1 MITYSLD
8 TSVMVSHLRND
19 QFAEESDRFLR
30 QAMDKKI
37 HLVMPDVVY
46 AELYTGVYL
55 SDNPKSE
62 EARLQSFLAVNAI
75 EVRTSRSLKTAKRA
89 GELYS
94 RPLLSGDG
102 GIRRILPDFL
112 IAAQAEAISEAFVT
126 WNVSDFKNLGLRIP
140 VLSPD
145 SIR

>member
-62 EARLQSFLAVNAI
+62 ETRLQSFLAVNAI

-94 RPLLSGDG
+94 RHLISGEG

-126 WNVSDFKNLGLRIP
+126 WNVSDYKNLGLRIP

-145 SIR
+145 SVR

>member
-46 AELYTGVYL
+46 AELYTGVFL

-62 EARLQSFLAVNAI
+62 ETRLQSFLAVNAI

-94 RPLLSGDG
+94 RHLMSGEG
-102 GIRRILPDFL
+102 
-112 IAAQAEAISEAFVT
+112 
-126 WNVSDFKNLGLRIP
+126 
-140 VLSPD
+140 
-145 SIR
+145 